1 MTLQK
6 IPIIGDHFVKEIPP
20 SDNVRQ
26 ALRFLLQCLFL
37 RSMGLVSYFSGRSSD
52 RNCIKDVVFD
62 FARHIRLLDFDVFP

>member
-26 ALRFLLQCLFL
+26 ALRFLLQRLL
-37 RSMGLVSYFSGRSSD
+37 RRSMGLASYFSGRSSD
-52 RNCIKDVVFD
+52 RNCTKDVVFD
-62 FARHIRLLDFDVFP
+62 FCPTYLTVGV

>member
-26 ALRFLLQCLFL
+26 ALRFLLQRLFL

-52 RNCIKDVVFD
+52 RKCIKDVVFD
-62 FARHIRLLDFDVFP
+62 FCQTYPIVGV

>member
-26 ALRFLLQCLFL
+26 ALRFLLQRLLL
-37 RSMGLVSYFSGRSSD
+37 RSMGLAPYFSGRSSD
-52 RNCIKDVVFD
+52 RNCTKDVVLV
-62 FARHIRLLDFDVFP
+62 FARYI